1 MIDINYIKKEFKKY
15 VSNYNPEN
23 ERIKL
28 KIEHTARV
36 ATNCETIARALNL
49 SEEEI
54 NLSIA
59 IRLLSRYRKI

>member
-1 MIDINYIKKEFKKY
+1 MIDIVNIKKEFKKY

-36 ATNCETIARALNL
+36 AINCEKIAKALNL

-59 IRLLSRYRKI
+59 IRVFS